1 MITYRSLKARLTAIL
16 KESFPGYKVHF
27 DNVEKSD
34 APYFYVEMTPLKN
47 RTFDGDGIYH
57 DRSIVIDIQLVLPE
71 DSHGR
76 VNRIMLYD
84 DSLVLDKAIRPVLYI
99 EDRAITILE
108 ADIKVHD
115 DILHYTFDLSFTD
128 AEMEQ
133 IEYELMEELTLNFGK
148 RSDMN
153 GE

>member
-16 KESFPGYKVHF
+16 KETFPGYKVHF

-57 DRSIVIDIQLVLPE
+57 DRSVDVDIQLVLAE
-71 DSHGR
+71 DSYGR
-76 VNRIMLYD
+76 VDRIALYD
-84 DSLVLDKAIRPVLYI
+84 DSLELDKAIRPVLQI
-99 EDRAITILE
+99 EDRAITVQD

-115 DILHYTFDLSFTD
+115 DILHYMFTLAFTD
-128 AEMEQ
+128 AEMDQ
-133 IEYELMEELTLNFGK
+133 VEYELMEELELNINK
-148 RSDMN
+148 
-153 GE
+153 EE

>member
-1 MITYRSLKARLTAIL
+1 MITYRSLKSRLTAIL
-16 KESFPGYKVHF
+16 KETFPGYKVHF

-34 APYFYVEMTPLKN
+34 APYFYVELTPLKN

-57 DRSIVIDIQLVLPE
+57 DRSIDVDIQLVLAE

-76 VNRIMLYD
+76 VDRIALYD
-84 DSLVLDKAIRPVLYI
+84 DSLALDRAIRPVLQI
-99 EDRAITILE
+99 EDRAITVLD

-115 DILHYTFDLSFTD
+115 DILHYGFSLSFTD

-133 IEYELMEELTLNFGK
+133 VEYELMEELTLRINNKEG
-148 RSDMN
+148 
-153 GE
+153 

>member
-16 KESFPGYKVHF
+16 KETFPGYKVHF

-47 RTFDGDGIYH
+47 RAFDGDGIYH
-57 DRSIVIDIQLVLPE
+57 DRSIDIDIQLVLAE
-71 DSHGR
+71 DSYGR
-76 VNRIMLYD
+76 VDRIALYD
-84 DSLVLDKAIRPVLYI
+84 DSLELDRAIQPVLQI
-99 EDRAITILE
+99 EDRAITVLD

-115 DILHYTFDLSFTD
+115 DILHYVFSLSFTD

-133 IEYELMEELTLNFGK
+133 VEYELMKELELNINKEE
-148 RSDMN
+148 
-153 GE
+153 

>member
-16 KESFPGYKVHF
+16 KETFPGYKVHF

-47 RTFDGDGIYH
+47 KTFDGDGIYH
-57 DRSIVIDIQLVLPE
+57 DRAIDIDIQLVLPE
-71 DSHGR
+71 DRHGR
-76 VNRIMLYD
+76 IDRIALYD
-84 DSLVLDKAIRPVLYI
+84 DSLELDKAIRPVLHI
-99 EDRAITILE
+99 EDRALTVLD

-115 DILHYTFDLSFTD
+115 DILHYGFGLSFTD

-133 IEYELMEELTLNFGK
+133 VEYELMEELELKINK
-148 RSDMN
+148 
-153 GE
+153 EE

>member
-16 KESFPGYKVHF
+16 KETFPGYKVHF

-47 RTFDGDGIYH
+47 RAFDGDGIYH
-57 DRSIVIDIQLVLPE
+57 DRSIDIDIQLVLAE
-71 DSHGR
+71 DSYGR
-76 VNRIMLYD
+76 VDRIALYD
-84 DSLVLDKAIRPVLYI
+84 DSLALDRAIRPVLQI
-99 EDRAITILE
+99 EDRAITVLD

-115 DILHYTFDLSFTD
+115 DILHYVFSLSFTD

-133 IEYELMEELTLNFGK
+133 VEYELMKELELNINKEE
-148 RSDMN
+148 
-153 GE
+153 